1 MAASVAG
8 AEAAPNGWDMQRRF
22 MPVQTSALSSD
33 RARLLKRQHST
44 AKARQETGVVKT
56 LLSVERDHVKN
67 DILAEREHLA
77 ARIRASHSDRELR
90 WKFMTQQNP
99 LTVNLV
105 SESKRIY
112 DNSRA
117 MEQAEQRDK
126 RLLAK
131 RDVEAH
137 ESILR
142 RATQEHDEDAL
153 PREARRSAYVNGK
166 VERALAGI
174 EKGNERTAKVLHE
187 KMKRRARAEEVQ
199 YQRTMK
205 DAFPDDVWLAM
216 RTF

>member
-8 AEAAPNGWDMQRRF
+8 SEAAHNGWDQPRRF
-22 MPVQTSALSSD
+22 MPVQTSALPLD

-56 LLSVERDHVKN
+56 LLGVERDLVKS
-67 DILAEREHLA
+67 DYLAEREHLA
-77 ARIRASHSDRELR
+77 ARIRASHSDRVMR

-105 SESKRIY
+105 SEAQRIMES
-112 DNSRA
+112 SRA
-117 MEQAEQRDK
+117 MERAEQREK

-142 RATQEHDEDAL
+142 RATQEHDEDAM

-174 EKGNERTAKVLHE
+174 EKGNERTAKVLHQ
-187 KMKRRARAEEVQ
+187 KMKLRARAEEVQ
-199 YQRTMK
+199 YRRTMK
-205 DAFPDDVWLAM
+205 DAYPDDAWLAM